1 MIFYFI
7 YLINSIFVPYNDPHP
22 LVRTISTRDA
32 EILSR
37 SASELI
43 AVSLSDDSKTNELI
57 TNTLNSI
64 AIYFDNITFCILDP
78 QSGKDL
84 GKEKEI
90 DGPAIYL
97 FLKGIVFASYPYPDE
112 DISFLRLCELVIKPP
127 THSIKTLHELYSEI
141 GTGPFT
147 MLATSENIPLA
158 RLLQYKIGAQMGI
171 VELLNVE
178 GSILLA
184 LGVSNTSLALV
195 RKEDMDVVSID
206 MNADSIYEAS
216 NPVYR
221 ILITSDI
228 TGQDDIVFALIC
240 DDFDENEKEYL
251 FQLGIRYP
259 NFIIG
264 YGNEVSD
271 YIQKFNHP
279 PNGDNSHEVVVF
291 NLPQGMYYNTS
302 KYFAK
307 LSNLP
312 FNVENWVAA
321 STKML
326 NDIVE
331 GKLEPN
337 YLTEDPPDP
346 TENDPY
352 VTKVVGSTY
361 ESFVMDPN
369 HDVIVLYKRENCPHC
384 TKFFPQ
390 FSKFAKECA
399 DLNLTFLKFGFIDV
413 SKNAASIKYPYMP
426 GVPHVQIFPAKNK
439 TDDNPLR
446 GGRDRNALLRLIKTY
461 SSFTD
466 LIPFEAP
473 LPDKSQVAL
482 EMMQMLFSA
491 KDMPEE
497 EKIKTF
503 MYIDKISKLINM
515 TNKTKT
521 DEL

>member
-1 MIFYFI
+1 MLFLFI
-7 YLINSIFVPYNDPHP
+7 SLINSIFVPYNDPKP
-22 LVRTISTRDA
+22 LVRTVSTHEA
-32 EILSR
+32 EVLSR
-37 SASELI
+37 TASEVI
-43 AVSLSDDSKTNELI
+43 AISLSDDVKLNEI
-57 TNTLNSI
+57 IIETLNSV
-64 AIYFDNITFCILDP
+64 AIYFENITFCVLDP
-78 QSGKDL
+78 ESGRNL
-84 GKEKEI
+84 AKENEVER
-90 DGPAIYL
+90 PAIFLYL
-97 FLKGIVFASYPYPDE
+97 RGVQFASYPYPDE

-127 THSIKTLHELYSEI
+127 SHSIKSLHELYSEI
-141 GTGPFT
+141 GSGPFT
-147 MLATSENIPLA
+147 ILATSEQIPLA
-158 RLLQYKIGAQMGI
+158 RLIQYKIGSQMGI
-171 VELLNVE
+171 VELLNVD

-184 LGVSNTSLALV
+184 LGVSNKSMALV
-195 RKEDMDVVSID
+195 RKEDMNVVSIE
-206 MNADSIYEAS
+206 MNADSIYDAS

-221 ILITSDI
+221 ILINSDI
-228 TGQDDIVFALIC
+228 TGQDDIVVALIC

-251 FQLGIRYP
+251 YQIGIRYP
-259 NFIIG
+259 NFIVG

-271 YIQKFNHP
+271 HIQKFNHP
-279 PNGDNSHEVVVF
+279 PNGDSSHEIVIF
-291 NLPQGMYYNTS
+291 NLPQGIYYNAS
-302 KYFAK
+302 SYFAK
-307 LSNLP
+307 LSTLP

-321 STKML
+321 TTRML
-326 NDIVE
+326 NDIE
-331 GKLEPN
+331 NGKLEPT

-352 VTKVVGSTY
+352 VSKIVGSTY
-361 ESFVMDPN
+361 ESFIMDSER
-369 HDVIVLYKRENCPHC
+369 DVIVLYKRENCPHC

-390 FSKFAKECA
+390 FSKFAKECS
-399 DLNLTFLKFGFIDV
+399 DLNLTFLKFGFIDI
-413 SKNAASIKYPYMP
+413 SKNSASIKFPYMP

-446 GGRDRNALLRLIKTY
+446 GGRDKNALMRLVKTY

-466 LIPFEAP
+466 LIPFAAP
-473 LPDKSQVAL
+473 LPDKSQIAL